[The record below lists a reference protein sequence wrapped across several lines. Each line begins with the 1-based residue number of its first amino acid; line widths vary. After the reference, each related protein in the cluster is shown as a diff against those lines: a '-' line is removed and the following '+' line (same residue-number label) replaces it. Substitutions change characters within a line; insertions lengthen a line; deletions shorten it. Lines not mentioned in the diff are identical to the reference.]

1 MIHKSG
7 TQKYSNMYD
16 AIVIGAGAGGGVA
29 AAVLAEGGM
38 TVLLLERGR
47 NKTFNEIG
55 RDHLRNHRL
64 SQYGQNQGPDD
75 NVGNPRVFVDPRGQ
89 ATKVLPFEGGY
100 HNNAMGVGGGTKVY
114 GMQAWRFL
122 PQDFKMA
129 STYGVPEGSSL
140 ADWPISYEELAPYY
154 ERAEWEIGVSA
165 DSALMAKH
173 WPRTKGYP
181 MPAVP
186 LNNQGRVMRTGAAK
200 LGIDVFPVPLALNSV
215 PYQGRAAC
223 IGCQQCV
230 GFPCPT
236 DAKNGTHNT
245 MIPRALA
252 TGRSTLVTEA
262 MVLCIDTDDA
272 GHVIGV
278 TYVDGRSVQHTVQ
291 AGRVVCAAGAI
302 ETARLLLA
310 SASDQHPN
318 GLGNHSDQVGRHLQ
332 GHYYPGVV
340 GLMPEPIWD
349 GMGPGVNTATVRWNH
364 GNSGV
369 VGGGMLADEFVLLP
383 ITFAKRHVPSDIPR
397 WGRAFKQFMR
407 EGYRRFIQ
415 VMGPVQEIPNPESR
429 ATLDSQV
436 CDKWGMPVIRL
447 SGTTHPETVRTAQFM
462 FERAGEWMQA
472 NGASKIWGTP
482 PSLALSGGQHQAG
495 TARMG
500 NDPAT
505 SVVDRNCRVHGHDN
519 LFIADASVH
528 VTNGGFNPFLTAMAL
543 AFRTA
548 EKMREA

>member
-1 MIHKSG
+1 MNNS
-7 TQKYSNMYD
+7 YD
-16 AIVIGAGAGGGVA
+16 AIVIGAGAGGGIA
-29 AAVLAEGGM
+29 AALLAEGGM
-38 TVLLLERGR
+38 RVLLLERGR
-47 NKTFNEIG
+47 DKTFAQIG

-89 ATKVLPFEGGY
+89 TSVVKPFEGGY
-100 HNNAMGVGGGTKVY
+100 HNNAMGVGGGTRVY

-129 STYGVPEGSSL
+129 STYGVPDGSSL
-140 ADWPISYEELAPYY
+140 ADWPITYDELAPYY

-173 WPRTKGYP
+173 WPRAKGYP
-181 MPAVP
+181 MPPVP
-186 LNNQGRVMRTGAAK
+186 LNAQGLVMRAGAAK

-223 IGCQQCV
+223 IACQQCV

-252 TGRSTLVTEA
+252 TGRCDLVTEA
-262 MVLCIDTDDA
+262 MVLRIDTDQA
-272 GHVIGV
+272 GRVTGVIYIDQAG
-278 TYVDGRSVQHTVQ
+278 VQHTVQ

-302 ETARLLLA
+302 ETARLLLL
-310 SASDQHPN
+310 SKSDQHPY
-318 GLGNHSDQVGRHLQ
+318 GLGNHSDHVGRHLQ
-332 GHYYPGVV
+332 GHYYPGVM
-340 GLMPEPIWD
+340 GLMAEPIWD
-349 GMGPGVNTATVRWNH
+349 GIGPGVNTATVRWSH
-364 GNSGV
+364 GNPGI
-369 VGGGMLADEFVLLP
+369 VGGGMLADEFLTLP
-383 ITFAKRHVPSDIPR
+383 IAFVKRHVPPDIPR
-397 WGRAFKQFMR
+397 WGLAFKHFMR
-407 EGYRRFIQ
+407 EGYRRFIE
-415 VMGPVQEIPNPESR
+415 VKGPVQDIPSPNSR
-429 ATLDSQV
+429 ATLDAQV
-436 CDKWGMPVIRL
+436 RDKWGLPVIRL
-447 SGTTHPETVRTAQFM
+447 SGTTHPETVRTARFM
-462 FERAGEWMQA
+462 FEKAGEWMQA
-472 NGASKIWGTP
+472 NRAMKTWGTP
-482 PSLALSGGQHQAG
+482 PGLNLSGSQHQAG

-500 NDPAT
+500 DDPAA
-505 SVVDRNCRVHGHDN
+505 SVVDRHCRVHGHAN

-548 EKMREA
+548 THMLA